1 MVIDMQTNPDKSSP
15 HKKVLWITG
24 VVVVCMFGFCF
35 AMVPLY
41 SLICKAT
48 GINPSF
54 QNADLV
60 KPTSSKAI
68 ADINW
73 SRDITLQ
80 FVATNHMGMP
90 WEFHPNQKIM
100 SVHPDERMKV
110 TFHVRNPTDKTM
122 LAQAVPSMTPTD
134 AIKHFHKI
142 ECFCFNQ
149 QALKAKEEKDMALI
163 FYVDD
168 SLPKEIHTITLAYTL
183 FDVTKKSTT
192 HQG

>member
-1 MVIDMQTNPDKSSP
+1 MHNKPEKPSP

-24 VVVVCMFGFCF
+24 VVVACMFGFCF

-41 SLICKAT
+41 SLICRAT

-54 QNADLV
+54 QNADLM
-60 KPTSSKAI
+60 KPAANKAL
-68 ADINW
+68 AGVNM
-73 SRDITLQ
+73 SREVTLQ

-100 SVHPDERMKV
+100 KVHPGERMKV
-110 TFHVRNPTDKTM
+110 TFHVSNPTDKTM
-122 LAQAVPSMTPTD
+122 TAQAVPSMTPTD
-134 AIKHFHKI
+134 AINHFHKI

-149 QALKAKEEKDMALI
+149 QILSAKEQKDMALI

-168 SLPKEIHTITLAYTL
+168 SLPREIHTITLAYTL

-192 HQG
+192 HKG